1 MKNLF
6 AIFMLGSMTLATISC
21 REKNTDIEHHSESG
35 NVDDTEAR
43 SPGAYPAPENGG
55 DNSTMS
61 PHSADTITNNQ
72 ENTTPATP

>member
-6 AIFMLGSMTLATISC
+6 ALLMFFSMTIATISC

-35 NVDDTEAR
+35 NVDDIEAR

-55 DNSTMS
+55 DHSVTL
-61 PHSADTITNNQ
+61 PHTEDTITNNQ
-72 ENTTPATP
+72 RNTTPATP